1 MEAYDDYVPA
11 GDHFEFQK
19 PFIRQATW
27 LWRGEKTVAAAM
39 VQTGEAD
46 IAWDVGVDSIEA
58 LPEGIVRSGGSAETF
73 TLRVNMLWHPELKK
87 QKVRLAMAHAIN
99 CQEVV
104 DTLYG
109 GYPRCLGNIIWPG
122 VIGATE
128 ENTAPFEYNPDL
140 ARQLLQEANYNPDN
154 LITIT
159 GRGTRIPKNVEVYE
173 AIQGYLEDVGMN
185 VKINIVEASVWR
197 EMRNCG
203 IGKAVNEVL
212 EAQGKDPSTDEPTL
226 ADMQAAIDKGG
237 ANCPIGDLMD
247 DEPSNETLDFGRQAN
262 RYMNC
267 RVINSLFCDPLYKFG
282 SPAQKK
288 EILAP
293 VASGKKLGCFGCHE
307 INGEDDG
314 RSIGPDLR
322 LEPNYHEAALQL
334 LADRT
339 FERLEQPAGNDDV
352 EDADDAGSAERLA
365 RMQDLA
371 HAVIRRP
378 LDTRTERRRLLT
390 MVEEDH
396 ESDAPLLS
404 RTAHALADLLREQD
418 AGDFRKPGP
427 ALRHIAS
434 KTTAAWIEYWT
445 EEPTRFRPTTTMPQF
460 FNMAEQYDPEGEDP
474 HGQELTPVEL
484 AGIAEYLTTHSQPLD
499 LLRPE
504 EGYEPDPERGRR
516 LFSRRGCL
524 ACHSHSEFP
533 DITADFAP
541 RLDDVHH
548 KIKPGDEGFN
558 WLYTWIRDPERYH
571 PRTTMPNLFLEP
583 EGEGENRVDPAA
595 DIAAFLLQ
603 GGDDEPARRGDY
615 EPIELTPYLGVRTT
629 TQRANDER
637 PAGARVRAVLPNSP
651 ALRAVRLDNGEET
664 RDELLVDDVVLSFG
678 TTRVE
683 SADRLDELVDAAEVG
698 ERVSLRVLR
707 GRDEIVLSIEIGE
720 PLMAPVQQH
729 YQGLVMAPQA
739 RPDTRIVPAELGGRA
754 GAIGAGLLA
763 GS

>member
-1 MEAYDDYVPA
+1 MKLHVWRPRFLAAMTLVLVMGVACGGAAPPTQAPTSAATPANTPLPAATVTPKPSDIVSARDQITLVIDSEPVNLNSLIGGGGISGSIASDNMVDPLTWQSGDDLRIVPTSATESWEQLAPDKWRFQLRQGVKFHNGEEWDAQAALPSLAFQGIGTNDNSSFAYTGGFQAEAVDKYVLDIKCEESCPIFPNTAFFLEFQAPDYFTTSTEEELVLKTVGLGPYQHVDWQPGVSVTMEAYDDYVPA

-99 CQEVV
+99 CQELV

-267 RVINSLFCDPLYKFG
+267 RVINSLFCDPTPG
-282 SPAQKK
+282 GIQEQIGPA
-288 EILAP
+288 LA
-293 VASGKKLGCFGCHE
+293 ASGKERQKL
-307 INGEDDG
+307 
-314 RSIGPDLR
+314 
-322 LEPNYHEAALQL
+322 LQAI
-334 LADRT
+334 ADRHRAEIPHLPG
-339 FERLEQPAGNDDV
+339 FELPV
-352 EDADDAGSAERLA
+352 FY
-365 RMQDLA
+365 
-371 HAVIRRP
+371 AV
-378 LDTRTERRRLLT
+378 D
-390 MVEEDH
+390 
-396 ESDAPLLS
+396 
-404 RTAHALADLLREQD
+404 
-418 AGDFRKPGP
+418 
-427 ALRHIAS
+427 S
-434 KTTAAWIEYWT
+434 KLNW
-445 EEPTRFRPTTTMPQF
+445 EPRFDR
-460 FNMAEQYDPEGEDP
+460 
-474 HGQELTPVEL
+474 
-484 AGIAEYLTTHSQPLD
+484 
-499 LLRPE
+499 
-504 EGYEPDPERGRR
+504 
-516 LFSRRGCL
+516 
-524 ACHSHSEFP
+524 
-533 DITADFAP
+533 
-541 RLDDVHH
+541 
-548 KIKPGDEGFN
+548 
-558 WLYTWIRDPERYH
+558 
-571 PRTTMPNLFLEP
+571 
-583 EGEGENRVDPAA
+583 
-595 DIAAFLLQ
+595 
-603 GGDDEPARRGDY
+603 
-615 EPIELTPYLGVRTT
+615 
-629 TQRANDER
+629 
-637 PAGARVRAVLPNSP
+637 RVR
-651 ALRAVRLDNGEET
+651 
-664 RDELLVDDVVLSFG
+664 
-678 TTRVE
+678 
-683 SADRLDELVDAAEVG
+683 
-698 ERVSLRVLR
+698 VSTMWFS
-707 GRDEIVLSIEIGE
+707 E
-720 PLMAPVQQH
+720 
-729 YQGLVMAPQA
+729 
-739 RPDTRIVPAELGGRA
+739 
-754 GAIGAGLLA
+754 
-763 GS
+763 